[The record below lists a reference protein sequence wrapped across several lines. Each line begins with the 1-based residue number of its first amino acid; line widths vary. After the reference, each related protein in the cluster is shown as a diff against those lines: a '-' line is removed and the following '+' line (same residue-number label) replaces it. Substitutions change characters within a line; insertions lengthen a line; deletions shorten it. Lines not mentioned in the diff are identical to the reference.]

1 MESPTHYEL
10 LCVTPDAT
18 ADEIRAAYRRLV
30 RMYHPDVAGA
40 AGAAMTLRLNEAQ
53 RVLLDPDLRSR
64 VDRPGSHSAAPR
76 HPAPTAERTPPFA
89 RDFPMPR
96 TPFSPAGRASAA
108 TQRSIVWDILAIASI
123 SVIVLS
129 TIAVFVVTY
138 SVPLGG
144 ISARVLPPIIVAMLW
159 IAAGLS
165 RPPRITWFLLG
176 TSMLLWPLAAS
187 GIWPITALVYSSPEW
202 VWAALTASFVSA
214 IVLRVAAP
222 RVSRYRVRRAAT
234 GRASTA

>member
-53 RVLLDPDLRSR
+53 RVLLDPALRSR
-64 VDRPGSHSAAPR
+64 VDGPASHSASPH
-76 HPAPTAERTPPFA
+76 HPAPTAERTSQFG
-89 RDFPMPR
+89 RDVPR
-96 TPFSPAGRASAA
+96 PSTPFRPASRA
-108 TQRSIVWDILAIASI
+108 TPVEHRSVVWDVLAIASI
-123 SVIVLS
+123 SIIVLS
-129 TIAVFVVTY
+129 TIAVFAVTY
-138 SVPLGG
+138 SVPFTG
-144 ISARVLPPIIVAMLW
+144 ISARMLPPVIVAMLW

-165 RPPRITWFLLG
+165 RPPRIIWFLLG

-187 GIWPITALVYSSPEW
+187 GIWPVTALVYSSPEW
-202 VWAALTASFVSA
+202 VWFALTASFFSA
-214 IVLRVAAP
+214 IALRVAAP
-222 RVSRYRVRRAAT
+222 RVSSYRTTRTAT